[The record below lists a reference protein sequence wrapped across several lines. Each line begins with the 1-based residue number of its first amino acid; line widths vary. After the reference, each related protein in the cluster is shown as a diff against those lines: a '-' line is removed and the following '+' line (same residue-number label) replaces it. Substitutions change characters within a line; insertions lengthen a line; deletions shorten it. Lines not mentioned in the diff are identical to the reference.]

1 MALVRYIK
9 VRNNNIFHFKTKLW
23 HKILHLVKL
32 SKFLKFLTLMMR
44 FKLLLIVF
52 AIVSVSNFA
61 FAQRQK
67 TRNLPFYDERKL
79 HYGFAIGLHQSRL
92 HIQQYSDLFANR
104 DDLDT
109 LKAAYPLISPGFSLG
124 IILNARLGNELWNL
138 RFVPNVCF
146 YERSTQYTFKGGS
159 TITDLTESTF
169 IELPLLVKYKS
180 LRRNNTRLYMIG
192 GLSYN
197 IKVGGKKE
205 LLDAHLTTADSNLE
219 VQYGF
224 GWDRYLDMFKF
235 ALELRFA
242 HGIPNILSIEDSKKQ
257 LSDPIGRLTTHK
269 VTLYLNFE

>member
-1 MALVRYIK
+1 
-9 VRNNNIFHFKTKLW
+9 
-23 HKILHLVKL
+23 
-32 SKFLKFLTLMMR
+32 MMR
-44 FKLLLIVF
+44 FKLLISVF
-52 AIVSVSNFA
+52 AIVSLSNYV

-67 TRNLPFYDERKL
+67 TRNLPFYDEKKL

-109 LKAAYPLISPGFSLG
+109 LKAAYPLSSPGFSLG

-146 YERSTQYTFKGGS
+146 YERTTKYDFKGGS
-159 TITDLTESTF
+159 SISDLTESTY

-180 LRRNNTRLYMIG
+180 LRRNNTRFYMIG

-205 LLDAHLTTADSNLE
+205 LLDNNLLTSDSNVE
-219 VQYGF
+219 IQYGV
-224 GWDRYLDMFKF
+224 GWDRYLDLFKF
-235 ALELRFA
+235 ALELRFS
-242 HGIPNILSIEDSKKQ
+242 HGLPNILSVSDSKKQ

-269 VTLYLNFE
+269 ITLYLNFE